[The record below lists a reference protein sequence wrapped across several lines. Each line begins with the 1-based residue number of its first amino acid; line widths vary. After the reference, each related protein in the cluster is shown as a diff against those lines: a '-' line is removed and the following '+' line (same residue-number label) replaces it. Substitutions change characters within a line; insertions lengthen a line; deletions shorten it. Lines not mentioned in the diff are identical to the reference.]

1 MTYLPNNGF
10 TAEMVLA
17 STVADDGT
25 VAISYP
31 SGSSQLSFT
40 AGLAKYGSSYIL
52 LNDNKKWLEG
62 DDPANGKGVEFTFGA
77 STVTITNRS
86 GVSWTAGTKL
96 RVNLDQVDGT
106 FRIPLT
112 LPVSLD
118 TVTAADVVTE
128 MRPGIDGYIEHME
141 WVTDVAPSAGDA
153 ATFNLEIDT
162 TNVTGGTIVLDS
174 AAAGVKGT
182 VVAATRITANNR
194 ITKTSKLSVEASD
207 VTDYASGSGSLIV
220 YIRPDLL

>member
-1 MTYLPNNGF
+1 MTYIPNNGARF
-10 TAEMVLA
+10 ETVLA
-17 STVADDGT
+17 TAVADDAAVT
-25 VAISYP
+25 VAYP
-31 SGSSQLSFT
+31 SGYSQLSFN
-40 AGLAKYGSSYIL
+40 AGLAKYGTSYII

-62 DDPANGKGVEFTFGA
+62 DSPAAGLGVEFTFGA
-77 STVTITNRS
+77 SNVTVTNRS
-86 GVSWTAGTKL
+86 GTTWAAGSKL
-96 RVNLDQVDGT
+96 SGFFDQVDGT

-112 LPVSLD
+112 IPVSLD

-153 ATFNLEIDT
+153 ATFNLEVDT

-182 VVAATRITANNR
+182 VVAASRITAGNR
-194 ITKTSKLSVEASD
+194 ITKTSKLSIEAAD
-207 VTDYASGSGSLIV
+207 VTDYASGSGSLII